1 MKVCTTG
8 VPLTDTEL
16 TKLVGRKKVL
26 NIDGKKFRVLNMS
39 QGIVFSVKETIE
51 RFDRVWGVLPSVD
64 KRYDYNIFVADI
76 KKGGGL

>member
-39 QGIVFSVKETIE
+39 QGIVFNVKETIE

-64 KRYDYNIFVADI
+64 KRYDYNIFVAET
-76 KKGGGL
+76 KKGG

>member
-64 KRYDYNIFVADI
+64 KRYDYNIFVAET
-76 KKGGGL
+76 KKGG